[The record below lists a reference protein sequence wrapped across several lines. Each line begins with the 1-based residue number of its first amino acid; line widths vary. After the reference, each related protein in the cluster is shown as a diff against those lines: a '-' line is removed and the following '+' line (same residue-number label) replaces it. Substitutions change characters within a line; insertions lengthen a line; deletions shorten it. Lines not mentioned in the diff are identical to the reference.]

1 MWYCIVCAKELFPFS
16 KLNDENL
23 ILTLKGKKIKF
34 VNVAQKGILE
44 KTQFLQ
50 QINLGAESEQ
60 NFNITRYFNPNELR
74 EPPDKE
80 NFLKLFHLNISSL
93 PYHCSE
99 LHSLLS
105 ECNID
110 FDVIGITES
119 RIKRNQ
125 KALSN
130 IEIPNYKVEQCSTE
144 SANGGALL
152 YIKNDTLYKVRN
164 DLKMYKSK
172 NLESIFIEIINTNN
186 KNIVVGYVYRHPGM
200 DANEFNEHYL
210 SILNEKLLL
219 EKNKEIILM
228 GDFNIN
234 LLRYNEDHNST
245 DFLDQIYSCSLI
257 PCITSPKCLTP
268 QSKTLID
275 NIFSTDTANE
285 VITGNILTTSHQ
297 LAQFLLFPIRRTKP
311 ESKANNYCH
320 NFK

>member
-1 MWYCIVCAKELFPFS
+1 M
-16 KLNDENL
+16 N
-23 ILTLKGKKIKF
+23 KIQ
-34 VNVAQKGILE
+34 NV
-44 KTQFLQ
+44 
-50 QINLGAESEQ
+50 
-60 NFNITRYFNPNELR
+60 NITRYFNPNELK
-74 EPPDKE
+74 ESPDKE
-80 NFLKLFHLNISSL
+80 NLLKVFYLNILFL
-93 PYHCSE
+93 PHHCSE

-119 RIKRNQ
+119 RIKRHQ

-130 IEIPNYKVEQCSTE
+130 IEIPNYKLEQCSTE
-144 SANGGALL
+144 SAYGGALL

-257 PCITSPKCLTP
+257 PHITSPTRLTP
-268 QSKTLID
+268 PSKILID
-275 NIFSTDTANE
+275 NIFSADTANE
-285 VITGNILTTSHQ
+285 VITRDILTIYLIT
-297 LAQFLLFPIRRTKP
+297 
-311 ESKANNYCH
+311 
-320 NFK
+320 